1 MDRTLDH
8 ANPGSTVDE
17 LSSADLS
24 AHHSRRSAEGLFQSR
39 WRSSTSGIS
48 NRTWTAS
55 RRRKAKKLRT
65 RDGTNGE
72 SRLAATNTLQ
82 PEIHMGTKQEKV
94 MVGVFHNNTDARH
107 AIEALRDA
115 QFSDKK
121 IGLLSHDKDGDP
133 EVKSFKDL
141 EGNKAGKGAAVGA
154 AAGAGGGA
162 LWALGIAAGILPAIG
177 PVIAGGILMA
187 IAASAASGA
196 AAGVLVGAL
205 TGLGI
210 SDEESA
216 YYDDEFKKG
225 RTIVVVQTDDRSA
238 DAYRI
243 LTSNNSQNLH
253 MVAPQTLTGRAPGPR
268 L

>member
-1 MDRTLDH
+1 
-8 ANPGSTVDE
+8 
-17 LSSADLS
+17 
-24 AHHSRRSAEGLFQSR
+24 
-39 WRSSTSGIS
+39 
-48 NRTWTAS
+48 
-55 RRRKAKKLRT
+55 
-65 RDGTNGE
+65 
-72 SRLAATNTLQ
+72 
-82 PEIHMGTKQEKV
+82 MGTKHEKAII
-94 MVGVFHNNTDARH
+94 GVFHNSTDARR

-115 QFSDKK
+115 KFSDKK
-121 IGLLSHDKDGDP
+121 IGLLTHDKDGDP

-141 EGNKAGKGAAVGA
+141 EGNKAGTGAAVGA

-196 AAGVLVGAL
+196 AAGVIVGAL
-205 TGLGI
+205 TGLGV

-225 RTIVVVQTDDRSA
+225 RTIIVVQTDTRAVEASEILRSH
-238 DAYRI
+238 
-243 LTSNNSQNLH
+243 NSQNLH
-253 MVAPQTLTGRAPGPR
+253 MVAPETLTGHAPGPR